1 VTFIIQTPEAT
12 DETTHHTIT
21 GSSTGIEKAYD
32 FFNQAPVIIGFLKG
46 DNYIIEMAND
56 GLLEVWGRT
65 SEVIGKPLLTAIP
78 ELEAQGL
85 TLLLEQVRKTG
96 EPFYAY
102 EFPITLMRNGKE
114 EILYFNFVYKAFY
127 EGESEGIADGVISV
141 GYDVTPQVLANKKME
156 ESEAKYRSLFDTM
169 DQGFCVLDIIFDDK
183 NNPIDYRFLEANIV
197 FEKQTGL
204 ANAIGKTAREMIP
217 NLEPHWFDL
226 YGKVALSGKSTRF
239 TEGSEAMGRWFDV
252 YAFRFG
258 DTGSKKVAVLFSDV
272 TEQKKV
278 EQTIRET
285 EERFRN
291 LADESPI
298 FVFLIDASPE
308 APVSYWNKTWLQY
321 TGVPLNE
328 AIGTAWSG
336 VLHPDDIPAVLDI
349 YVPAFEKKQPYILPA
364 VRIKRHDGVYR
375 WYAFKANPRYLPNGE
390 FNGYVGVGFDI
401 HEQKLSEEKI
411 KESEA
416 QLQIKVAERT
426 LELENQKNLFDNI
439 LTNSSNGISVTKMIR
454 DDKGKVVD
462 AKTIM
467 ANDAAVK
474 HTGLPREV
482 FFNKTATEVDP
493 NIFQTP
499 YGKIC
504 LQTLETGE
512 PSLSQYYL
520 EITGRWQELTISKM
534 DDDHLIHIFS
544 DVTPVKEA
552 QLQLERTVEEL
563 KRSNTNL
570 EDFAY
575 AASHDLK
582 EPIRKVKTFTDRLKY
597 ALGDRLLEKDMH
609 YFDRMEKATER
620 MQYLIDDLLEYSHV
634 STSTTYTDE
643 IDLNKKVAQVLED
656 LEVEVEKKQAVI
668 TIDPLP
674 VVNGHRR
681 QIQQVFQN
689 LITNALKFSK
699 PGVTPEIRITSTITT
714 GENIPFT
721 LPEELKSKRYNL
733 IQISDNGI
741 GFEQEYADTIFKM
754 FQRLHAK
761 AEYEGTGIGLAIVR
775 KVIENHKGFIK
786 AESKPGEGATFK
798 IFLPIE

>member
-1 VTFIIQTPEAT
+1 
-12 DETTHHTIT
+12 
-21 GSSTGIEKAYD
+21 
-32 FFNQAPVIIGFLKG
+32 
-46 DNYIIEMAND
+46 
-56 GLLEVWGRT
+56 
-65 SEVIGKPLLTAIP
+65 
-78 ELEAQGL
+78 
-85 TLLLEQVRKTG
+85 
-96 EPFYAY
+96 
-102 EFPITLMRNGKE
+102 
-114 EILYFNFVYKAFY
+114 
-127 EGESEGIADGVISV
+127 
-141 GYDVTPQVLANKKME
+141 
-156 ESEAKYRSLFDTM
+156 
-169 DQGFCVLDIIFDDK
+169 
-183 NNPIDYRFLEANIV
+183 
-197 FEKQTGL
+197 
-204 ANAIGKTAREMIP
+204 
-217 NLEPHWFDL
+217 
-226 YGKVALSGKSTRF
+226 
-239 TEGSEAMGRWFDV
+239 
-252 YAFRFG
+252 
-258 DTGSKKVAVLFSDV
+258 
-272 TEQKKV
+272 
-278 EQTIRET
+278 
-285 EERFRN
+285 
-291 LADESPI
+291 
-298 FVFLIDASPE
+298 
-308 APVSYWNKTWLQY
+308 
-321 TGVPLNE
+321 
-328 AIGTAWSG
+328 
-336 VLHPDDIPAVLDI
+336 
-349 YVPAFEKKQPYILPA
+349 
-364 VRIKRHDGVYR
+364 
-375 WYAFKANPRYLPNGE
+375 
-390 FNGYVGVGFDI
+390 
-401 HEQKLSEEKI
+401 
-411 KESEA
+411 
-416 QLQIKVAERT
+416 
-426 LELENQKNLFDNI
+426 
-439 LTNSSNGISVTKMIR
+439 
-454 DDKGKVVD
+454 
-462 AKTIM
+462 
-467 ANDAAVK
+467 
-474 HTGLPREV
+474 V

-544 DVTPVKEA
+544 DVTPIKEA

-721 LPEELKSKRYNL
+721 LPEELKNKRYNL